1 MKHVG
6 HNVNHPYIIQEP
18 YQLHF
23 DKVQKVGIASQVRST
38 RESFCQNI
46 RSSFKGYG

>member
-6 HNVNHPYIIQEP
+6 HNVNHPYIIQKP

-23 DKVQKVGIASQVRST
+23 DKVWKVGILGNAYDCFPKLSLSVNP
-38 RESFCQNI
+38 FVKI
-46 RSSFKGYG
+46 